1 MTGHHVFNMD
11 KKLWTDVDQL
21 LEESLIRTS
30 NDDRR
35 LINQTKDSGLPE
47 INVTPLHGSLL
58 TILVKSI
65 NASSCLEIGTL
76 GGFSSSCIARGMD
89 RKGKIISLEVNEKH
103 KTVAERNLA
112 ERGLSDQVEIKLG
125 PAIDSL
131 KDMIKA
137 KTYLFDF
144 VFIDADKMN
153 NKNYVEL
160 VLKMC
165 HKGSLIYVDNVVQS
179 GSILKPSADNDS
191 AGNAEMIEY
200 IKGNSELMSTC
211 IQTVGEKGYDGFLL
225 AYVL

>member
-1 MTGHHVFNMD
+1 MD
-11 KKLWTDVDQL
+11 EKLWTDVDEL
-21 LEESLIRTS
+21 LEANLISTL
-30 NDDRR
+30 NEDRR
-35 LINQTKDSGLPE
+35 LINQTKDNGLPG
-47 INVTPLHGSLL
+47 INVTPLQGALL

-89 RKGKIISLEVNEKH
+89 KKGKIISLEVNEKH
-103 KTVAERNLA
+103 KTVAERNLR
-112 ERGLSDQVEIKLG
+112 ERGLHEQVEIRHG

-131 KDMIKA
+131 KDMLKA
-137 KTYLFDF
+137 KTYRFDF

-160 VLKMC
+160 ALQMC
-165 HKGSLIYVDNVVQS
+165 HKGSLIYVDNVVQ
-179 GSILKPSADNDS
+179 GGAILKPSAEHDS
-191 AGNAEMIEY
+191 SGNMEMVKY
-200 IKGNSELMSTC
+200 IKGNSKLMSTC